1 MTSIV
6 GYSRLIKELEFVNK
20 QIKVRPLNSFQS
32 HYTFWSSNHFFAD
45 NGKCFGGIAR
55 LKKSVDDIKYSHE
68 NVIFLNGGDFYQG
81 NIWFSLFKWEI
92 VAKFAELLNFTAMV
106 SMCFSKLERPPLT
119 C

>member
-1 MTSIV
+1 MTKIILTLKKNQPNF
-6 GYSRLIKELEFVNK
+6 GQKYNFVF
-20 QIKVRPLNSFQS
+20 V
-32 HYTFWSSNHFFAD
+32 D

-55 LKKSVDDIKYSHE
+55 LKKSVDEITNSHE

-106 SMCFSKLERPPLT
+106 IYLLVFFN
-119 C
+119 

>member
-20 QIKVRPLNSFQS
+20 QIKVRTLNSFQS
-32 HYTFWSSNHFFAD
+32 QYNFGHFFAD

-106 SMCFSKLERPPLT
+106 ISLFSNLIKKPYF
-119 C
+119 

>member
-1 MTSIV
+1 MV
-6 GYSRLIKELEFVNK
+6 RNLIFFV
-20 QIKVRPLNSFQS
+20 
-32 HYTFWSSNHFFAD
+32 D

-106 SMCFSKLERPPLT
+106 IYLLVFFN
-119 C
+119 